1 MIFHR
6 SNFLSPRICSMAAVL
21 AALSLVTTQRATAA
35 IIVNDTWQDGTDT
48 DPASP
53 IHSEFGVDSDADNNL
68 ESVWYQGG
76 VGTLDPVA
84 AGGPQRGNMTAGGT
98 SSASWTTYFTPE
110 TSPITLAATGDFV
123 KVTWAFTLTNV
134 NAANTSQNFRFAMVD
149 SPAPRL
155 AANGA
160 PASGAFTGYSMFTNM
175 AQTLGNSNPFRLMRR
190 NVASGDL
197 MSTGGNWQAIGT
209 TGAASGNHGYD
220 AATPYTLTWTVTRNA
235 ASGLDHD
242 VVMTGG
248 TLDADGTAQVTFTD
262 ATPGALGGF
271 VFDTFAIRPSGAT
284 TTAELFD
291 TTLFKVETNTVPEP
305 ASLALVGLV
314 SLAMAMVRRRG
325 Q

>member
-1 MIFHR
+1 
-6 SNFLSPRICSMAAVL
+6 MAAVL
-21 AALSLVTTQRATAA
+21 AALSLVSAHCATAA
-35 IIVNDTWQDGTDT
+35 IIVNDTWRDGTDT

-53 IHSEFGVDSDADNNL
+53 NHSEFGVDSDTDNNL

-76 VGTLDPVA
+76 VGTLDPVGA
-84 AGGPQRGNMTAGGT
+84 NGPERGNLTAGGT

-110 TSPITLAATGDFV
+110 TNPITLAATGDFV

-134 NAANTSQNFRFAMVD
+134 NATNTSQNFRFAMVD
-149 SPAPRL
+149 SPPPRL

-175 AQTLGNSNPFRLMRR
+175 GQTLGNGSPFRLMRR
-190 NVASGDL
+190 NIASGDL
-197 MSTGGNWQAIGT
+197 MSTGGNWLAIGA

-220 AATPYTLTWTVTRNA
+220 AATPYTLTWTITRNA
-235 ASGLDHD
+235 AAGLDHD
-242 VVMTGG
+242 VIMTGG
-248 TLDADGTAQVTFTD
+248 TLDGDGTAQVTFTD

-271 VFDTFAIRPSGAT
+271 VYDTFAIRPSGAT

-305 ASLALVGLV
+305 ASLALVALS
-314 SLAMAMVRRRG
+314 SLAMAMLRRRG